1 MPDCSAATRASV
13 VAAARDLTGSVITNV
28 TYYGFSFEN
37 EDWDCG
43 QYHQATMGVE
53 LACSDGRQYVA
64 CWGDAFGH
72 FGLEL
77 VAGAADDIFLNA
89 PEGRDFSRHA
99 WWVPFARSA
108 VSARIIWRVGYV
120 DRVASEPDEPAPV
133 AVTLVCDQ
141 HLVWVAAAGR
151 GDNSPMSR
159 GGFLLGTDDVLVTA
173 DRQFAHSIGLR
184 GRRYR

>member
-77 VAGAADDIFLNA
+77 VAGAADDIFLL
-89 PEGRDFSRHA
+89 PR
-99 WWVPFARSA
+99 
-108 VSARIIWRVGYV
+108 
-120 DRVASEPDEPAPV
+120 
-133 AVTLVCDQ
+133 
-141 HLVWVAAAGR
+141 AATSHGTR
-151 GDNSPMSR
+151 GGCRSR
-159 GGFLLGTDDVLVTA
+159 GLPC
-173 DRQFAHSIGLR
+173 RHGLS
-184 GRRYR
+184 